1 VSSPVDPML
10 SASSERYRASLL
22 PGIIGAVLLATAWLK
37 VLAPAEA
44 ASVQSAYDIPYWLL
58 VAGIQL
64 ELVIGLLLVGRVW
77 TPWAWGAAVAL
88 FASFAGISLLRAL
101 AGLESCGCFGAIRVN
116 PWVTLAIDV
125 AILGGLWLGRRRFF
139 AEAKASG
146 LPPTRGWIVACV
158 VMAVGSLG
166 MLTANRPERL
176 MASTPLLDDEGLVI
190 LEPSE
195 WIGKPF
201 PLVPYLE
208 PKVDLSAGRWIVVLY
223 HHDCPKCHE
232 ALPEY
237 ERLARETGSSRADG
251 ILAVEVPPFGPKE
264 RVGSTALKHAR
275 LSEARE
281 WFVQAPVEISLVNGV
296 VQGASLDLP
305 SLGIDGDRP

>member
-1 VSSPVDPML
+1 VSSLDPTPP
-10 SASSERYRASLL
+10 ASSERYRASLL
-22 PGIIGAVLLATAWLK
+22 PGLIGVVLLATAWLK
-37 VLAPAEA
+37 VLAPADA

-58 VAGIQL
+58 AAGIQL
-64 ELVIGLLLVGRVW
+64 ELVIGLLLVARVW

-88 FASFAGISLLRAL
+88 FTSFAGISLLRAL

-139 AEAKASG
+139 AEAKASS
-146 LPPTRGWIVACV
+146 LWPTRSWIVACV
-158 VMAVGSLG
+158 VMVVGSLA
-166 MLTANRPERL
+166 MLTVNRPERL
-176 MASTPLLDDEGLVI
+176 IASTPLLDDQGLVI

-208 PKVDLSAGRWIVVLY
+208 PKVDLSAGQWIVVLY
-223 HHDCPKCHE
+223 HHDCPKCQE

-237 ERLARETGSSRADG
+237 ERLAREAGSSRADG
-251 ILAVEVPPFGPKE
+251 ILAVEVPPFGSEE
-264 RVGSTALKHAR
+264 RVGGTALKQAR

-281 WFVQAPVEISLVNGV
+281 WFVQAPVEISLENGV
-296 VQGASLDLP
+296 VQAASLDLP
-305 SLGIDGDRP
+305 SLSLDGDQP